1 MSGDDYVA
9 LSPSTHTVPC
19 SPFLRIYNRDSP
31 APCVPDIDRLIGRRL
46 HYNNNQGKCY
56 FCCNSFKKKFLFIK
70 KYLCCKIV
78 VLYFLKK
85 KFLLKII
92 RCILLSLRIMWH

>member
-19 SPFLRIYNRDSP
+19 SPFLRYNRDSP

-46 HYNNNQGKCY
+46 HYNSNQGIFFSISSY
-56 FCCNSFKKKFLFIK
+56 HILNILIILF
-70 KYLCCKIV
+70 
-78 VLYFLKK
+78 
-85 KFLLKII
+85 
-92 RCILLSLRIMWH
+92 